1 MQELIVLTVGTS
13 LADELSGEEPVA
25 FESLTLGI
33 LPDAIYENHT
43 VQASEHLPIKLEDL
57 KEYIKDK
64 KARQNDGFI
73 MEFEVQ
79 ISPSLR
85 AINTNSFRDIRNVFL

>member
-1 MQELIVLTVGTS
+1 MRSNKMQELNLFPVGTPR
-13 LADELSGEEPVA
+13 EEP
-25 FESLTLGI
+25 ESLTLRI
-33 LPDAIYENHT
+33 LPDAFYENHT

-73 MEFEVQ
+73 LEFEVQ
-79 ISPSLR
+79 
-85 AINTNSFRDIRNVFL
+85 V